1 MEGRPHL
8 TLLAVLGFL
17 LFFPVDHCVAAEDW
31 QPINPADLAAK
42 DSPEK
47 PGAHAIYLYREDIRD
62 DTQDHDDFYERIK
75 IFSEEGK
82 KYADVELPYIRDV
95 YSITNVRARTIR
107 PDGSVVEWTGK
118 LLDKTIVKS
127 HGYKVQEKTLT
138 LPEVEV
144 GSIIEYRFRKSF
156 NSEFLYDNTWEV
168 QKDLFTRQA
177 KFAFRASD
185 HYNLM
190 WIPYLISKE
199 NPVLRGKDGMI
210 RLDIQNIPALE
221 KEDFMP
227 PEEVITERVDFFY
240 TRIGTA
246 DPDRFWKLVG
256 KRWFESSENY
266 IGRHK
271 AIAEEAARTVDAG
284 DSPETKL
291 RKLYARAQ
299 KIHNTSF
306 ERVKTAQE
314 EKREKPKE
322 NNNVEDVLKNGTGNG
337 IVIDYLFC
345 ALARAAGFDASVV
358 RVSTRNR
365 YFFSKWMLET
375 QQLNDIVIAVK
386 LGDKDIYLDPGSAH
400 APFGLLP
407 WMETSVTGLKLDKE
421 GGQFVETTQAPPSD
435 AITQRVAK
443 LVMGDDGQVE
453 GKLTVTFSG
462 QEALRRRIE
471 TDEDDETERKQS
483 LLDEAKSW
491 IPAGATVELTNSPD
505 WIGPETPL
513 IVEFNIK
520 MHVWGTSTGRRLL
533 LSQQM
538 FASAISRQFE
548 HSSRFYPVYFDYAYT
563 RVDDVTLRL
572 PLTMRVGSVPAPQN
586 RISDLG
592 SFQISSEKQDAS
604 LHFTRKIV
612 VAEIYYPVQLY
623 GNLRTFFNQVK
634 AGDEQQVVLESF

>member
-1 MEGRPHL
+1 M
-8 TLLAVLGFL
+8 
-17 LFFPVDHCVAAEDW
+17 
-31 QPINPADLAAK
+31 
-42 DSPEK
+42 
-47 PGAHAIYLYREDIRD
+47 
-62 DTQDHDDFYERIK
+62 
-75 IFSEEGK
+75 
-82 KYADVELPYIRDV
+82 
-95 YSITNVRARTIR
+95 
-107 PDGSVVEWTGK
+107 
-118 LLDKTIVKS
+118 
-127 HGYKVQEKTLT
+127 
-138 LPEVEV
+138 
-144 GSIIEYRFRKSF
+144 
-156 NSEFLYDNTWEV
+156 
-168 QKDLFTRQA
+168 
-177 KFAFRASD
+177 
-185 HYNLM
+185 
-190 WIPYLISKE
+190 
-199 NPVLRGKDGMI
+199 
-210 RLDIQNIPALE
+210 
-221 KEDFMP
+221 
-227 PEEVITERVDFFY
+227 
-240 TRIGTA
+240 
-246 DPDRFWKLVG
+246 
-256 KRWFESSENY
+256 
-266 IGRHK
+266 
-271 AIAEEAARTVDAG
+271 
-284 DSPETKL
+284 
-291 RKLYARAQ
+291 
-299 KIHNTSF
+299 
-306 ERVKTAQE
+306 
-314 EKREKPKE
+314 KE
-322 NNNVEDVLKNGTGNG
+322 NNNVEDVLKNGSGNG

-407 WMETSVTGLKLDKE
+407 WMETSVTALKLDKE

-462 QEALRRRIE
+462 QEALCRRIE
-471 TDEDDETERKQS
+471 TDENDETERKQS